1 MKRIIV
7 ALALLVC
14 ASSMTLVASDLSDAK
29 RSLKSAQKELSS
41 VTSKRNKAQQKQ
53 EQLQADYEGA
63 LAKMVA
69 NQDKPK
75 SLTYKEAVK
84 KSESLSAK
92 LEQNAQLLTSLNR
105 QMDSLQNVVS
115 NYESALRQ
123 VQEKAVEEIAEVE
136 SEEEIPIIS
145 VIEDPALKPV
155 EKDECDE
162 AVELKDNE
170 SGVASS
176 AIEETTPSASK
187 HKTFWQKVWS
197 VIKIIFWIFVGII
210 VLRIFV
216 KIGGKGGSSR
226 SSSSRSSSSSSSS
239 SSRSDDKKRRIAGKQ
254 EEIARQQQ
262 KIERLKSSIN
272 DRKRNGLYY
281 SDLQQ
286 SVGYCRERIASLK
299 KDIAHIKAS

>member
-14 ASSMTLVASDLSDAK
+14 ASSVTLVASDLSDAK

-136 SEEEIPIIS
+136 SEEEMPIIS

-155 EKDECDE
+155 EKDECD
-162 AVELKDNE
+162 VMIELKDNE

-176 AIEETTPSASK
+176 SIEETTPSASK
-187 HKTFWQKVWS
+187 PKTFWQKVWS

-239 SSRSDDKKRRIAGKQ
+239 SSRSDDKKRRIASLQ
-254 EEIARQQQ
+254 AEIARYQE
-262 KIERLKSSIN
+262 KIEREKEFMRIH
-272 DRKRNGLYY
+272 RRNGV
-281 SDLQQ
+281 SGSNNQ
-286 SVGYCRERIASLK
+286 SAINHCKEQIARLRGE
-299 KDIAHIKAS
+299 IARIKAR